1 MAEAASAVTTL
12 LRAWRRGDQAAF
24 ERLTPLVYDQLRR
37 RARHYLRGERPNHTL
52 RPTALVHEAYLRLVN
67 LNQVDWQD
75 RSHFFALAA
84 RQMRRILVDS
94 ARARRYHKRGGGAV
108 SVTFDEALAAPA
120 GSGLRRARRRPRA
133 ARSARRTE
141 GSGRRTAIFRS
152 ISFTS
157 FTSGEGELFRIPSR
171 GGSPEQLTSDIS
183 AWEYTGSVSPDGT
196 TLLFWKTLPSQSD
209 LMTMPIEPRGS
220 PVPFTDS
227 PSVGETSPTFSPD
240 GRWVAYD
247 SNESGSREVHVRPF
261 PGPGEGFRV
270 SPHGGAGP
278 AWSRDGREIVYQRRQ
293 EIWAVAV
300 QPGSTFRH
308 ANPRM
313 LFKPDPLSGNL
324 SGSLA
329 AGEGTTRFLAIRREQ
344 LKPIAQQLV
353 YAPNWVEELAH
364 VRSSR

>member
-1 MAEAASAVTTL
+1 VSIAGEYEEADIWVYEIE
-12 LRAWRRGDQAAF
+12 RGSWT
-24 ERLTPLVYDQLRR
+24 RLTN
-37 RARHYLRGERPNHTL
+37 GMHTW
-52 RPTALVHEAYLRLVN
+52 PTPV
-67 LNQVDWQD
+67 W
-75 RSHFFALAA
+75 
-84 RQMRRILVDS
+84 
-94 ARARRYHKRGGGAV
+94 
-108 SVTFDEALAAPA
+108 APD
-120 GSGLRRARRRPRA
+120 GKW
-133 ARSARRTE
+133 
-141 GSGRRTAIFRS
+141 IF
-152 ISFTS
+152 FTS

-171 GGSPEQLTSDIS
+171 GGSPEQLTSDIK
-183 AWEYTGSVSPDGT
+183 AWEYAGSVSPDGT
-196 TLLFWKTLPSQSD
+196 TLLFWKSLPSQSD
-209 LMTMPIEPRGS
+209 LMTMPIEPQGS

-227 PSVGETSPTFSPD
+227 PTVGETSPRISPD

-247 SNESGSREVHVRPF
+247 SDESGSRQVHVRPF

-270 SPHGGAGP
+270 SPQGGAGP

-313 LFKPDPLSGNL
+313 LFKVSENL

-329 AGEGTTRFLAIRREQ
+329 SGEGTTRFLAIRREQ
-344 LKPIAQQLV
+344 PKPLAQQLV